1 MSVTPDIGIVVF
13 DWGGVI
19 LRIVRSFEEACARAG
34 IPVRGDVVSQEAKER
49 RKQVQ
54 HQFQVGLISPREF
67 FDGVAASTM
76 GAYTAA
82 EFEAIHHAWLIEEY
96 AGVGKLV
103 DDIHAARKATT
114 GLLSNTNEGHW
125 LRHVPTRERRAD
137 FPTVGKLRHKHAS
150 HLMGL
155 AKPHAEIH
163 RAFEKASGFSP
174 HEILFFDD
182 LEENIATA
190 RACGWNTLQIDYT
203 GDTAQQMRVHLR
215 SCGVL

>member
-1 MSVTPDIGIVVF
+1 MSDIGIVVF

-19 LRIVRSFEEACARAG
+19 LKIVRSFEEACARANL
-34 IPVRGDVVSQEAKER
+34 PVRGDFTSPGAKER
-49 RKQVQ
+49 RKEIQ
-54 HQFQVGLISPREF
+54 HQFQIGTISSREF
-67 FDGVAASTM
+67 FEGIAASSL
-76 GAYTAA
+76 GAYSAA

-96 AGVGKLV
+96 PGVSQLV
-103 DDIHAARKATT
+103 DDIHAAGKVTT

-125 LRHVPTRERRAD
+125 LRHVPTRERLAD

-163 RAFEKASGFSP
+163 RAFEKASGFSAR
-174 HEILFFDD
+174 EILFFDD

-190 RACGWNTLQIDYT
+190 RACGWNTLQIDHT
-203 GDTAQQMRVHLR
+203 GDTAQQMRAHLR
-215 SCGVL
+215 GLGVV